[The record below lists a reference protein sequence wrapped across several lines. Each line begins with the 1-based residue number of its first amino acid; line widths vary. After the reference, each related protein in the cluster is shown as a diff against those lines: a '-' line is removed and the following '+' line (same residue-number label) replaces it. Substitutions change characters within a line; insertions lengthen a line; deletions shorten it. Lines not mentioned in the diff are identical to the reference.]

1 MDGEVGR
8 QGADLL
14 GAHMSIAGGVEKAPG
29 RGREVGCRAIQ
40 IFTGNNARWKA
51 KPIGQER
58 ADLFRARLEQ
68 AKISSCLAHAG
79 YLINLCAPDGRILR
93 RSIRALLDEVGR
105 CGRLGIGGLV
115 VHAGCHG
122 GAGERF
128 AIRRAARSLDE
139 VTGQAASL
147 GVKILL
153 ENSAGQG
160 TSIGYRFAQLA
171 AIRDLVRDPD
181 SIAFCFDTCHAFAA
195 GYDLREAGGYEATLA
210 EWDALLG
217 MDSIAAVH
225 LNDCKLPLGSHRDRH
240 EHIGLGTIGLSA
252 FWRLV
257 NDPRLARVPKILET
271 PKQGDGFADRENLK
285 VLRRLLG
292 RQTPPTRRPAW
303 RRANR

>member
-1 MDGEVGR
+1 MKGEVAK
-8 QGADLL
+8 QGEDLL
-14 GAHMSIAGGVEKAPG
+14 GAHMSIAGGVEEAPG

-51 KPIGQER
+51 KPIGREQ
-58 ADLFRARLEQ
+58 AALFRVRLDQ
-68 AKISSCLAHAG
+68 AKITRCLAHAG
-79 YLINLCAPDGRILR
+79 YLINLCAPDRRILR
-93 RSIRALLDEVGR
+93 RSIRALLDEIGR

-115 VHAGCHG
+115 VHAGYHG
-122 GAGERF
+122 GAGERS

-139 VTGQAASL
+139 ITGQAASL

-171 AIRDLVRDPD
+171 AIRDLVRDPG
-181 SIAFCFDTCHAFAA
+181 SIGFCFDTCHAFAA
-195 GYDLREAGGYEATLA
+195 GYDLREEGGYEATLA
-210 EWDALLG
+210 EWDALIGL
-217 MDSIAAVH
+217 DSIEAVH
-225 LNDCKLPLGSHRDRH
+225 LNDCKLPMDSRRDRH

-257 NDPRLARVPKILET
+257 NDARLARVPKILET
-271 PKQGDGFADRENLK
+271 PKQGDGFADRANLK

-292 RQTPPTRRPAW
+292 RPTPPTRRPAW
-303 RRANR
+303 RGANR